1 MITRFCIFWLRIMNV
16 PVILNVQLD
25 EDMIVEIPRGKKLY
39 HTVNLKNRGRLLA
52 YQEDFWK

>member
-1 MITRFCIFWLRIMNV
+1 MNV

-25 EDMIVEIPRGKKLY
+25 EDMIVEIPRGKTLY
-39 HTVNLKNRGRLLA
+39 HTANLKNRGKLMA